1 MPVLVKDIMIKPVVT
16 IDLNKTAKDAGILLK
31 KIRRGCLIVTKN
43 RKPVGI
49 LTDSDLIRKIVS
61 QNIQSD
67 KIKIKNIMSGPL
79 VTVRPEDEILT
90 AVGKM
95 KKNNIHRLPV
105 VKEGKVVGI
114 ISLTDIAH
122 ISPEMLD
129 LLEYRLKMKE
139 MPFEIKEEFTSGTC
153 DSCGNYFER
162 LRNIND
168 QWLCESCEDELE
180 E

>member
-1 MPVLVKDIMIKPVVT
+1 MPVLVKDVMIKPVVT
-16 IDLNKTAKDAGILLK
+16 IDLNKTAKDAGVLLK

-43 RKPVGI
+43 KKPVGI

-61 QNIQSD
+61 QNIKPD
-67 KIKIKNIMSGPL
+67 KVKIKDIMSEPL
-79 VTVRPEDEILT
+79 VTVEPEDDILT
-90 AVGKM
+90 AVRKM

-105 VKEGKVVGI
+105 VKKGKIVGI

-122 ISPEMLD
+122 VSPEMLN

-139 MPFEIKEEFTSGTC
+139 MPFEIKEEYTSGIC
-153 DSCGNYFER
+153 DSCGNYFDR
-162 LRNIND
+162 LKNVND
-168 QWLCESCEDELE
+168 QWLCESCRDELE